1 MKGIGIVMIDATL
14 KNIDWESLQGKK
26 FFITGS
32 TGLIGSWFVKLLLWL
47 DSKYSLNLKLIL
59 LVRSEE
65 KAKFIFGESRNIE
78 YIVQDVIYP
87 LSSSINADYYLLAAC
102 SASPAAYKAKPVD
115 VMNANYLGVQN
126 ILKNIV
132 DNNTVSPKVLYVSS
146 SEVYG
151 EYECGPEG
159 VEETFEGKVNHYAI
173 RACYTESKRATE
185 TLCLSYGEQYG
196 IDISIARPG
205 FIFGPAWMQN
215 NNRADIEFFN
225 CVKAKTPIVLKSKG
239 AQLRSY
245 CFVKDVATALF
256 MILLNGK
263 KGEAYNVA
271 LDPDES
277 ITIAEFAY
285 KIASAGGIE
294 CTFASDVSETG
305 WSPFSKAVLNNQKL
319 KELGWLP
326 SYSVEEGIRSTIEL
340 QGKDPSKIPFIN

>member
-1 MKGIGIVMIDATL
+1 MKGIGIVMIDAAL

-47 DSKYSLNLKLIL
+47 DSKYSLNLKFVL

-65 KAKFIFGESRNIE
+65 KAKFIFGESQNIE

-126 ILKNIV
+126 ILENIV

-159 VEETFEGKVNHYAI
+159 VDETFEGKVNHYAI

-277 ITIAEFAY
+277 ITIAEFAH

-294 CTFASDVSETG
+294 CTFASDVSDAG

-326 SYSVEEGIRSTIEL
+326 SYSVEEGIRATIEL
-340 QGKDPSKIPFIN
+340 QSKDPSKINFID